1 MHVKP
6 GACWFSPY
14 LTLTNPTLDEKN
26 GCFGIDIK
34 EQRQKMH
41 CKKREKKNIGLGQ
54 TKYLWPGRRIVFG
67 CTRKGGCKSYLLS
80 VAAGQGQ
87 IRP

>member
-1 MHVKP
+1 
-6 GACWFSPY
+6 
-14 LTLTNPTLDEKN
+14 
-26 GCFGIDIK
+26 
-34 EQRQKMH
+34 MH